1 MHNYGE
7 AVSIGTDFQSTD
19 FANGKIDEVAIIPS
33 ELSAAQ
39 VAAIY
44 NSGVPADLTSYSPVL
59 WTRFEEGTGTSI
71 ADSSGNG
78 HTATLTNGP
87 TFSSDV
93 PVYVFNRY
101 STSYD
106 GTDDYADCGDVT
118 TLNSA
123 SAFTFSV
130 WVKFPNTTDVAHC
143 MSKYLNA
150 TNRMHI
156 AIASNILYFNLSNGG
171 SQYGQ
176 VAFTNTDWC
185 HIAMVYDGS
194 LSGNS
199 NRLKAYINNVQ
210 QSLTFTGTI
219 QATTVNLTGQPL
231 RFWNQGSTYGAALC
245 DEYALFN
252 SALTTGQLTTIYN
265 GGTPTD
271 LTSLN
276 PVGWWRMGDND
287 GGTGTTITDQG
298 SGGNDATLTNGPTFS
313 TDVPT

>member
-1 MHNYGE
+1 MSLS
-7 AVSIGTDFQSTD
+7 AVQSCN
-19 FANGKIDEVAIIPS
+19 AIQACSAIQVCNGITVIPAVEEEVAFT
-33 ELSAAQ
+33 
-39 VAAIY
+39 
-44 NSGVPADLTSYSPVL
+44 NTYSVD
-59 WTRFEEGTGTSI
+59 F
-71 ADSSGNG
+71 
-78 HTATLTNGP
+78 
-87 TFSSDV
+87 
-93 PVYVFNRY
+93 
-101 STSYD
+101 D

-123 SAFTFSV
+123 SAFTFSG

-143 MSKYLNA
+143 MSKYLNVS
-150 TNRMHI
+150 NRIHI
-156 AIASNILYFNLSNGG
+156 AVVSNVLYFNISNGG

-185 HIAMVYDGS
+185 HIAMIYDGS

-199 NRLKAYINNVQ
+199 NRLKVYINNVQ

-219 QATTVNLTGQPL
+219 QATTPNLSGQSL
-231 RFWNQGSTYGAALC
+231 RFWNQSTTYGAGLC

-252 SALTTGQLTTIYN
+252 SALTTEQLTTIYN

-313 TDVPT
+313 TNVPT

>member
-1 MHNYGE
+1 MAYLGNSLG
-7 AVSIGTDFQSTD
+7 IGS
-19 FANGKIDEVAIIPS
+19 
-33 ELSAAQ
+33 SAAS
-39 VAAIY
+39 VNASAATAFT
-44 NSGVPADLTSYSPVL
+44 NTYSVD
-59 WTRFEEGTGTSI
+59 F
-71 ADSSGNG
+71 
-78 HTATLTNGP
+78 
-87 TFSSDV
+87 
-93 PVYVFNRY
+93 
-101 STSYD
+101 D

-150 TNRMHI
+150 TNRIHI
-156 AIASNILYFNLSNGG
+156 AVVGDILYFNLSNGA

-176 VAFTNTDWC
+176 VAFTNTNWC

-210 QSLTFTGTI
+210 QSLSFTGTI
-219 QATTVNLTGQPL
+219 QATTPNLGGQPL
-231 RFWNQGSTYGAALC
+231 RFWNQDTTYGAALC
-245 DEYALFN
+245 DEYALFD
-252 SALTTGQLTTIYN
+252 SALTTEQLTTIYN

-276 PVGWWRMGDND
+276 PVGYWRMGDND